1 MKRFIILSFSTVSFY
16 FLGAALGWGLVSA
29 LSPNT
34 HDRAVEAVMSGFFIF
49 GPIAAVIG
57 GVLFVVVVALA
68 VRDRPRAR

>member
-1 MKRFIILSFSTVSFY
+1 MKRFLIVLASTLLGY
-16 FLGAALGWGLVSA
+16 GLGAALGLGLVSA

-57 GVLFVVVVALA
+57 GVLGLVY
-68 VRDRPRAR
+68 ARKLPKL

>member
-1 MKRFIILSFSTVSFY
+1 MKRFLIVLASTLLGY
-16 FLGAALGWGLVSA
+16 GLGAALGWGLILA

-57 GVLFVVVVALA
+57 GVLGLVY
-68 VRDRPRAR
+68 ARKLPKL